1 MKRPLWIQRRHRLV
15 RRFDGRFTWLAG
27 GAAGAL
33 GLVFLRVLELERVG
47 IGLLL
52 AGAILLL
59 YRRTAVLDGE
69 ARSLTSGWGLLVPW
83 RTVVRSVESM
93 DLVELEVETQ
103 VYRGRGG
110 VSVYEYYPVTL
121 SGPKGPLRLDRLQ
134 GDRQEARRLARQVSR
149 LLAVRYCDRTVDPP
163 LKLLPSQLDES
174 LGQRYLRT
182 GEALDEPRKPDGCH
196 AVYRETPESLAVHI
210 PRAGL
215 ASFWGT
221 LGIMAAMAVLAA
233 CMYAS
238 SQGASFYWSR
248 LGEMGWLVAVV
259 AVMAA
264 YPLWLAW
271 KLDHL
276 VETVRLDRFGLKV
289 DSTMEGHLE
298 IPLQELR
305 ELVVIDKSSTVDSM
319 KGKPIQPYRAGVLSA
334 GTDLTDICAGRA
346 LEREEL
352 DYLHSLLL
360 QRIVAFARQHAGG

>member
-1 MKRPLWIQRRHRLV
+1 MKRPLWTLHGRRLV

-27 GAAGAL
+27 VASGAL
-33 GLVFLRVLELERVG
+33 GFVFLRVMELDRVG
-47 IGLLL
+47 TGLLMV
-52 AGAILLL
+52 GAVLLL
-59 YRRTAVLDGE
+59 YRRTAVLDAG
-69 ARSLTSGWGLLVPW
+69 ARTLTSGWGLLVPW

-93 DLVELEVETQ
+93 DLAELEVETQ
-103 VYRGRGG
+103 VFRGRGG

-121 SGPKGPLRLDRLQ
+121 SGPHGPLRLDRLQ

-182 GEALDEPRKPDGCH
+182 GEELAEPQKPGGCRAL
-196 AVYRETPESLAVHI
+196 YRETPEGLEVHI

-221 LGIMAAMAVLAA
+221 LGLMAAMAVMAA
-233 CMYAS
+233 LFGS
-238 SQGASFYWSR
+238 RGSTFYWSR
-248 LGEMGWLVAVV
+248 LGEAGWLVAVV
-259 AVMAA
+259 AVVAA

-271 KLDHL
+271 KLDRL
-276 VETVRLDRFGLKV
+276 VETVRLDRLGLKV
-289 DSTMEGHLE
+289 ASTMEGHLE

-334 GTDLTDICAGRA
+334 GTDLTDICVGRA
-346 LEREEL
+346 LDHGEL
-352 DYLHSLLL
+352 NYLHTLLL
-360 QRIVAFARQHAGG
+360 RRIVAFARQHAGG